1 MNRSVIPK
9 QMKAAAYEFAS
20 LVDREIEA
28 LSTREYLRRAG
39 RAKRLV
45 EELYPL
51 SRLGLHLKH
60 PGLTVEV
67 EAFEDSGG
75 PDGLISIRG
84 FQERTIEVQVTC
96 ADYGYE
102 EALRSELLVEKGAC
116 PGAGEIRRDKV
127 AGAVVAVMGA
137 VHSREYVQRIA
148 TAVIERLR
156 AKALKQCDRSTAL
169 LIAFHEVKLYG
180 WRDWEE
186 VLSST
191 RDELDNSSIQF
202 SEVYLFNGARNELR
216 GVA

>member
-1 MNRSVIPK
+1 MPK

-28 LSTREYLRRAG
+28 LSNRGFLRRAG
-39 RAKRLV
+39 RSKRLV

-60 PGLTVEV
+60 PGLAVEV

-75 PDGLISIRG
+75 PDGLISIQG
-84 FQERTIEVQVTC
+84 FQERTFEVQITY

-102 EALRSELLVEKGAC
+102 EALRSELLVEKGTC
-116 PGAGEIRRDKV
+116 PGAGEIRRDKI

-137 VHSREYVQRIA
+137 VDSREHVQRIS
-148 TAVIERLR
+148 TAVAERLR
-156 AKALKQCDRSTAL
+156 AKAQKQCDRSTVL

-180 WRDWEE
+180 WGDWKE
-186 VLSST
+186 VLSSV
-191 RDELDNSSIQF
+191 RDELDNSANPF